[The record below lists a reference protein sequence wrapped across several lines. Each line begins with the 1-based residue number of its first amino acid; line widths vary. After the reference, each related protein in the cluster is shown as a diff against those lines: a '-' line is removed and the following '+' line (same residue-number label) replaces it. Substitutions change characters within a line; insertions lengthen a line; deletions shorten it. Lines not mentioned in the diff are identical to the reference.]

1 MNRLTLVSLSIIF
14 QVSAIT
20 ANAQSS
26 PTTTYLELHKKELA
40 ATSYADL
47 LPLRSTTSI
56 AHDKPMSKEEMDF
69 IFPLFK
75 ATLPKNI
82 TITNEQVNGTSAILK
97 ATAKPDNANANT
109 TETTVGEIQLT
120 LEKGQWKIEH
130 EKWDSKIVMK

>member
-14 QVSAIT
+14 QVSALA
-20 ANAQSS
+20 ANAQNS
-26 PTTTYLELHKKELA
+26 PTAAYLELHKKELA

-69 IFPLFK
+69 IFPMFK

-82 TITNEQVNGTSAILK
+82 TITNEQVKGTSAILK
-97 ATAKPDNANANT
+97 ATAKPETARANT
-109 TETTVGEIQLT
+109 TETTVGEIELT
-120 LEKGQWKIEH
+120 LENGQWKIEH

>member
-14 QVSAIT
+14 QVSSLA

-26 PTTTYLELHKKELA
+26 PTESYLELHKKELA

-82 TITNEQVNGTSAILK
+82 TITSEQVKGTSAILK
-97 ATAKPDNANANT
+97 ATAKPENANANT
-109 TETTVGEIQLT
+109 TETTVGEIELT